1 MSAYHP
7 QQQTAIE
14 NSYLLIHVVRHQ
26 HPVAPLVSALST
38 DQRFNLE
45 ARSVHISPRT
55 AMGAMYFEIYLRRQH
70 VTFMKLKFHVLA
82 FIRIKF
88 VSIGLG
94 RRVKVVHVH
103 VCIHKVREANG
114 CGQIDDSNTN
124 IIPPP

>member
-70 VTFMKLKFHVLA
+70 VKAKVSCLGFHTNQVCLN
-82 FIRIKF
+82 
-88 VSIGLG
+88 
-94 RRVKVVHVH
+94 RVRQKGKSGT
-103 VCIHKVREANG
+103 CTCMYPQSA
-114 CGQIDDSNTN
+114 
-124 IIPPP
+124 